1 MNYFAAKIIC
11 LISSAVLVGCGG
23 SAGCDAAG
31 IAFGG
36 GVSSGCSKSNSNS
49 TPSVAKGYFIDSPVE
64 GVRYKSGAQSGVTG
78 ADGSFIYEE
87 GASIEFYLGG
97 LRLGSVSNATK
108 YVTPIDLVS
117 GGSISDDA
125 VINIAALL
133 LSLDSNQN
141 FSDGIKIS
149 SPTQLA
155 AASWGASQ
163 IDFKQSY
170 ALFSAQA
177 VALTGAALPS
187 KEYVISHLTT
197 SFRCLHSGVFV
208 GSWTEVGSAGGIG
221 GYFVNPSDGGVSGA
235 YVANDQSSSGVL
247 AGTQGIS
254 MDQRR
259 EFVSGNTSSGA
270 KFSGVLSRDGGDLA
284 GTWSNSSRLTSGGF
298 TGRRLDNS
306 YDGVKYRIS
315 GFVQMSAPDFLLYN
329 INVYSSGKANGKFYG
344 MRNNVTRDLSGSLAG
359 ARLSVS
365 TNFGETFVANIN
377 LTTGALSGSTWSG
390 GLLTGTQVRS
400 DLGGC
405 MLNGFGV

>member
-1 MNYFAAKIIC
+1 MDYFAAKIIF

-177 VALTGAALPS
+177 VALTGAALPT
-187 KEYVISHLTT
+187 KIDVISHLTT

-208 GSWTEVGSAGGIG
+208 GSWTEVGSVGGIG

-247 AGTQGIS
+247 TGTQGIS

-270 KFSGVLSRDGGDLA
+270 TFSGVLSRDGGDLT
-284 GTWSNSSRLTSGGF
+284 GTWGNSSRLTSGGF

-315 GFVQMSAPDFLLYN
+315 GFVQMSAPDFLLYI
-329 INVYSSGKANGKFYG
+329 INVDASGSANGKFYG
-344 MRNNVTRDLSGSLAG
+344 MRNNVTRDLSGSLVG

-405 MLNGFGV
+405 MLKGFGV